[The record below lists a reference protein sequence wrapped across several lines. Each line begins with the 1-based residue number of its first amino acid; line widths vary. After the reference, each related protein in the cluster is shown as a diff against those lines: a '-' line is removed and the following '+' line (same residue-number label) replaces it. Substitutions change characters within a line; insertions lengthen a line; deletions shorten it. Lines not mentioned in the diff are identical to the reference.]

1 MRTGEPTSSYL
12 LSVVIADL
20 FFFYGLSDWYFVL
33 KPHLLPF
40 DTLALR
46 LLHDWT
52 VSEMLA
58 SRARAVKSYRLLTFL
73 HGLDIPAFLCH
84 VVDMPSYGPVLELS
98 VFVSPTF
105 YVLNL
110 LTKILRKER

>member
-1 MRTGEPTSSYL
+1 M
-12 LSVVIADL
+12 
-20 FFFYGLSDWYFVL
+20 
-33 KPHLLPF
+33 LPF

-52 VSEMLA
+52 VSEMLVG
-58 SRARAVKSYRLLTFL
+58 RARAVKSYRLLTFL

-84 VVDMPSYGPVLELS
+84 VVDVPPYSPVLELS
-98 VFVSPTF
+98 LFVSPTF

-110 LTKILRKER
+110 LTKILLKER